1 MKCIVAHQIRSALNA
16 VVEWEHGT
24 CALSFTWLA
33 TPFKL
38 LPLKNE
44 IRATA
49 CVCVFFCKQY
59 QSHQLHDAQKVL
71 RMRKLTRFQS
81 LSPCTSVDWMR
92 AVDSTK
98 GEWSNGFLFDCEMG
112 YKFRRRK
119 NTHQSPNGFY
129 HPWYHSPT
137 FSFHLISYTH
147 RITVGR
153 PIDTRNS
160 RLCPLN
166 ECISNILACFISCF
180 FSVPSSFSPDC
191 PFIRK
196 VRFHKYAKLRALSVS
211 NIKNRKLTMCMKA
224 KANRSSSINIKR
236 ESFFY
241 GGDLFGFGSSRR
253 LFFCVGHNFNEVRI
267 CWKSNHGALTMPW
280 KKNCEDAETDEHK
293 TSRK

>member
-1 MKCIVAHQIRSALNA
+1 MLPIAKCIVAHQIRSALNA

-137 FSFHLISYTH
+137 FSFHLISYT
-147 RITVGR
+147 TSDNGR
-153 PIDTRNS
+153 SADRYAKFTSLSTERMYKQYSGVFYLMFLFGAIIIFA
-160 RLCPLN
+160 RLS
-166 ECISNILACFISCF
+166 IHSQ
-180 FSVPSSFSPDC
+180 SSFSQ
-191 PFIRK
+191 
-196 VRFHKYAKLRALSVS
+196 
-211 NIKNRKLTMCMKA
+211 
-224 KANRSSSINIKR
+224 
-236 ESFFY
+236 
-241 GGDLFGFGSSRR
+241 
-253 LFFCVGHNFNEVRI
+253 I
-267 CWKSNHGALTMPW
+267 C
-280 KKNCEDAETDEHK
+280 K
-293 TSRK
+293 TSCVKCVEHQKSKIDNVHESKSKPQ